1 MDHEM
6 KGARAIV
13 TGATRG
19 IGNRIAEK
27 LLEAGADLA
36 FCARDA
42 EATAGCE
49 TDWTERGF
57 RVKGTA
63 VDVGDADAYR
73 AWLAGAVHWLG
84 GCDAFVH
91 NVSGGGGAGGDE
103 KWRANFEID
112 LMGAVRGLEAL
123 AEPLAEKGGAVLFVS
138 STAGLETYPF
148 VQPYNVMKAGL
159 IVYAKQISQVLGK
172 KGIRVNCISP
182 GATTFPG
189 GNWERHK
196 VNYPDYY
203 EATVAEIPFGRLG
216 TAEEVADAG
225 VFLLSKRAS
234 WITGV
239 NLIVDGGQTRRVSL

>member
-1 MDHEM
+1 MDLEM
-6 KGARAIV
+6 EGAKAIV

-42 EATAGCE
+42 EAVAQCE
-49 TDWTERGF
+49 KAWGARGF
-57 RVKGTA
+57 HVKGAA

-73 AWLAGAVHWLG
+73 AWLAEAARWLG

-91 NVSGGGGAGGDE
+91 NVSGGGGAGGDA
-103 KWRANFEID
+103 KWRANFEVD

-123 AEPLAEKGGAVLFVS
+123 EDHLAQNGGSVLFVS

-172 KGIRVNCISP
+172 KGVRVNCISP

-189 GNWERHK
+189 GNWEKHK

-203 EATVAEIPFGRLG
+203 NSTVAEIPFGRLG

>member
-1 MDHEM
+1 MDLEM
-6 KGARAIV
+6 KGAKAIV

-42 EATAGCE
+42 EAVAECE
-49 TDWTERGF
+49 KAWAARGF
-57 RVKGTA
+57 HVKGAA

-73 AWLAGAVHWLG
+73 AWLAGAAQWLG

-123 AEPLAEKGGAVLFVS
+123 EDHLAKDGGSVLFVS

-172 KGIRVNCISP
+172 KGVRVNCISP

-203 EATVAEIPFGRLG
+203 NSTVAEIPFGRLG

-225 VFLLSKRAS
+225 VFLLSQRAS

>member
-1 MDHEM
+1 MNLEM
-6 KGARAIV
+6 KGAKAII

-19 IGNRIAEK
+19 IGNRIAER

-42 EATAGCE
+42 DSVAECE
-49 TDWTERGF
+49 KDWAARGF
-57 RVKGTA
+57 HVKGA
-63 VDVGDADAYR
+63 PVDVGDAAAYR
-73 AWLAGAVHWLG
+73 KWLADAAHWLG

-103 KWRANFEID
+103 KWRTNFEVD

-123 AEPLAEKGGAVLFVS
+123 EEHLAKDGGSVLFVS

-172 KGIRVNCISP
+172 KGVRVNCISP

-196 VNYPDYY
+196 ENYPDYY
-203 EATVAEIPFGRLG
+203 KATVAEIPFGRLG
-216 TAEEVADAG
+216 TAEEVADAAA
-225 VFLLSKRAS
+225 FLLSKRAS

>member
-1 MDHEM
+1 
-6 KGARAIV
+6 
-13 TGATRG
+13 
-19 IGNRIAEK
+19 
-27 LLEAGADLA
+27 
-36 FCARDA
+36 
-42 EATAGCE
+42 
-49 TDWTERGF
+49 
-57 RVKGTA
+57 
-63 VDVGDADAYR
+63 
-73 AWLAGAVHWLG
+73 
-84 GCDAFVH
+84 
-91 NVSGGGGAGGDE
+91 
-103 KWRANFEID
+103 
-112 LMGAVRGLEAL
+112 MGAVRGLEAL
-123 AEPLAEKGGAVLFVS
+123 AEPLVEKGGAVLFVS

>member
-1 MDHEM
+1 MDLEM
-6 KGARAIV
+6 EGAKAIV

-42 EATAGCE
+42 EAVAECE
-49 TDWTERGF
+49 KAWGARGF
-57 RVKGTA
+57 HVKGAA

-73 AWLAGAVHWLG
+73 AWLAEAAHWLG

-91 NVSGGGGAGGDE
+91 NVSGGGGAGGDA
-103 KWRANFEID
+103 KWRANFEVD

-123 AEPLAEKGGAVLFVS
+123 EDHLAKDGGSVLFVS

-172 KGIRVNCISP
+172 KGVRVNCISP

-189 GNWERHK
+189 GNWEKHK